1 MGGLSFMSLIVEL
14 YNYQA
19 VGTSIHTEE
28 DSRRGV
34 LCFFMATLRNLS
46 NEAFIIR
53 SNIAKSA

>member
-1 MGGLSFMSLIVEL
+1 MSLIVEL

-28 DSRRGV
+28 DSRRGA